1 MKADADADDDD
12 DDDGGDDEDAA
23 DDDAQGI
30 GRTVQHGAPPRR
42 APGPETAAG
51 RRASDEARPGMTA
64 SQGSVHA
71 FPRPRARSASA
82 YSCNHIYVQ
91 LARAKRAYNGAKTR
105 RTRRA
110 PPIHWQ
116 RLGPAGA
123 LNRDDEARVKG
134 AERERDRENDCLPQ
148 GAVLP
153 KQWRRCHDSGSALP
167 ITRAGGR
174 LVPCRRHGGI
184 MRKRADQRGQEDSGP
199 GIGSAHDNVHAR
211 AHPNAHV
218 PGG

>member
-1 MKADADADDDD
+1 MVRGRKGAHSCSTHVAWTLANKITCHQLE
-12 DDDGGDDEDAA
+12 GGSGH
-23 DDDAQGI
+23 Q
-30 GRTVQHGAPPRR
+30 
-42 APGPETAAG
+42 PG
-51 RRASDEARPGMTA
+51 
-64 SQGSVHA
+64 
-71 FPRPRARSASA
+71 
-82 YSCNHIYVQ
+82 C
-91 LARAKRAYNGAKTR
+91 AKRGYNDAKTR

-123 LNRDDEARVKG
+123 LNRDDEARVRG